1 MDPGMSRPYPRLL
14 PTPNAPN
21 ALPPLLMSHLGPSR
35 ISKLEN
41 PFLFSLISNCFRR
54 LCGLVELVS
63 LSSVLTEPAL
73 SALVLLMYNSPP
85 RRRHPPL
92 FLVED
97 RHSVLRSYCAC
108 IYLTSTMTT
117 RLALFSPPP
126 RTIPRLSSLPLPR
139 HAANESRTETS
150 FFGVPCSSY
159 MIPISPFAITSRTTN
174 PRSSTTKRHSNPP
187 PISQFFPHRLH
198 P

>member
-1 MDPGMSRPYPRLL
+1 
-14 PTPNAPN
+14 
-21 ALPPLLMSHLGPSR
+21 
-35 ISKLEN
+35 
-41 PFLFSLISNCFRR
+41 
-54 LCGLVELVS
+54 
-63 LSSVLTEPAL
+63 
-73 SALVLLMYNSPP
+73 MYNSPP

-117 RLALFSPPP
+117 TARLALFSPPP

-139 HAANESRTETS
+139 HAANKSRTETN

-174 PRSSTTKRHSNPP
+174 PRSSTTKCHSNPP
-187 PISQFFPHRLH
+187 HFSILSASPSSLTTLLVQKPPGIGSATRPGYIRRMSSPFNNSYSLSTTLTQSKPKYPIPPAYHLFPI
-198 P
+198 